1 MRGARLSMSTCRMLS
16 SGEAP
21 GGVVDGDAV
30 DERGGKRK

>member
-1 MRGARLSMSTCRMLS
+1 MRGARLAMSTCRLLF

-30 DERGGKRK
+30 DERSGKRK